1 MALNPTGSW
10 FSPTVQYEGYG
21 RAEFSRPRGQIKG
34 PVRIAFSDS
43 GDSHITMEV
52 AEFDPEK
59 PPHFGMIEFL
69 HGGEQSVTAEG
80 RVLNLALENNPCTLF
95 EIETQQGTF
104 TATSIIE
111 YDYSDAP
118 VASGDGKA
126 LMTLYP
132 LCSRFDAAG
141 SGPARYWVIPLVNF
155 VSDFHGHDS
164 LLSKHPLRIW
174 REPTIPDEL
183 TEERAQVDRFIA
195 KQKDQLILFGSKDHP
210 GFLEPLPD
218 YEDRVSRLLRGTD
231 TSLITAVAVGEIGD
245 GIIDPYEDHFPLN
258 VLRVLGFAT
267 GTEVGTTWI
276 EFRDATGAVVRRSH
290 ARYKESRF
298 SEGRAPIKE
307 SVHRGTGKLLNS
319 FFHLPK
325 VLRDRLRPA
334 MNYSTQSGLSS
345 RTTED
350 KLKQLFLGLDGL
362 CEFHDLSTQHLSRL
376 LDETNRN
383 LVKQALREAAR
394 TIKEA
399 ASKAADSND
408 FEQSRILQKIAERT
422 TATPA
427 SKNRD
432 FGLAVV
438 DLAKKFGFPDA
449 EIIDRYYQAHPRDDR
464 RMWHQLVSRYRG
476 RVTHVGPLEFPK
488 GEVDIEEAI
497 TMLRHLHD
505 LFTRVILKM
514 LDYNGTY
521 NPWTTDYLDKVE
533 VDWVKSNTNPSKLGY
548 GKGR

>member
-1 MALNPTGSW
+1 MRNGPATFRPNEPVGS
-10 FSPTVQYEGYG
+10 
-21 RAEFSRPRGQIKG
+21 
-34 PVRIAFSDS
+34 
-43 GDSHITMEV
+43 
-52 AEFDPEK
+52 
-59 PPHFGMIEFL
+59 MIEFL
-69 HGGEQSVTAEG
+69 HGGEQSLTAEG
-80 RVLNLALENNPCTLF
+80 RVLNLALENNPCTLV
-95 EIETQQGTF
+95 EVETQEGTF
-104 TATSIIE
+104 IATPNIE

-132 LCSRFDAAG
+132 LRSRFDAAG

-183 TEERAQVDRFIA
+183 TEERAQVDRFMA

-210 GFLEPLPD
+210 GFLESLPD
-218 YEDRVSRLLRGTD
+218 YEDRVSRLLRGTA

-276 EFRDATGAVVRRSH
+276 EFRDATGAVVSRSH

-350 KLKQLFLGLDGL
+350 KLNQLFED
-362 CEFHDLSTQHLSRL
+362 
-376 LDETNRN
+376 
-383 LVKQALREAAR
+383 
-394 TIKEA
+394 
-399 ASKAADSND
+399 
-408 FEQSRILQKIAERT
+408 
-422 TATPA
+422 
-427 SKNRD
+427 
-432 FGLAVV
+432 
-438 DLAKKFGFPDA
+438 
-449 EIIDRYYQAHPRDDR
+449 
-464 RMWHQLVSRYRG
+464 
-476 RVTHVGPLEFPK
+476 
-488 GEVDIEEAI
+488 
-497 TMLRHLHD
+497 
-505 LFTRVILKM
+505 
-514 LDYNGTY
+514 
-521 NPWTTDYLDKVE
+521 
-533 VDWVKSNTNPSKLGY
+533 
-548 GKGR
+548 